1 MDHGF
6 GVDVPETLAEF
17 CRPERL
23 ALVVYDM
30 QVGVVRQLPDGAE
43 VTRAAGEVTDLGF
56 VPVVV
61 TDACGSRDCAAAERA
76 LAGFAFAG
84 DALVTDVAT
93 LVPLLRGAMRRRD
106 PPEGAGS

>member
-30 QVGVVRQLPDGAE
+30 H
-43 VTRAAGEVTDLGF
+43 
-56 VPVVV
+56 
-61 TDACGSRDCAAAERA
+61 
-76 LAGFAFAG
+76 AGFAFAG
-84 DALVTDVAT
+84 DALVADVAT
-93 LVPLLRGAMRRRD
+93 LVPLIRGAMRRRD
-106 PPEGAGS
+106 PPEGADS